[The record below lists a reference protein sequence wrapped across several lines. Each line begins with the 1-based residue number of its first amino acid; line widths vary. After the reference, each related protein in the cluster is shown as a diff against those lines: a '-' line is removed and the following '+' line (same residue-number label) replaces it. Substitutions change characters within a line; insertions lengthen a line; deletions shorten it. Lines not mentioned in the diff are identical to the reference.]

1 MSPTAELEVAGRI
14 VSRETLQ
21 QLREFE
27 ALVRRWNP
35 AINLVS
41 KASLPVLWERH
52 IVDSAQLLD
61 YCPAGAKHWVDFGA
75 GGGFPGLVVAILAQ
89 EAHADLHFTLVEA
102 DSRKAIFLR
111 QAVQA
116 MGLAVTVANER
127 IEMLPKM
134 EADVVSARAL
144 ASLPELLG
152 LAVLHLRNSGVAI
165 FPKGARHSEELASA
179 QRAWNFDVE
188 THPSR
193 SEPGAA
199 ILVIRNIDRAK
210 QN

>member
-1 MSPTAELEVAGRI
+1 MISTGEAEVAGRI

-61 YCPAGAKHWVDFGA
+61 YCPQSAKHWVDLGA
-75 GGGFPGLVVAILAQ
+75 GGGFPGIVVAILAQ
-89 EAHADLHFTLVEA
+89 ESIADLRVTLVEA
-102 DSRKAIFLR
+102 DSRKATFLR

-116 MGLAVTVANER
+116 LGLNVAVLNDR
-127 IEMLPKM
+127 IELLRNLV
-134 EADVVSARAL
+134 ADVVSARAL
-144 ASLPELLG
+144 ASLPELLEFAAQY
-152 LAVLHLRNSGVAI
+152 LQKDGVAI
-165 FPKGARHSEELASA
+165 FPKGARHSEELALA

-188 THPSR
+188 THPSL
-193 SEPGAA
+193 SES
-199 ILVIRNIDRAK
+199 LF
-210 QN
+210 

>member
-1 MSPTAELEVAGRI
+1 MSSAGEAEVAGRI

-61 YCPAGAKHWVDFGA
+61 YCPQDAKHWVDLGA
-75 GGGFPGLVVAILAQ
+75 GGGFPGIVVAILAR
-89 EAHADLHFTLVEA
+89 EANAGLRVTLVEA
-102 DSRKAIFLR
+102 DSRKATFLR

-116 MGLAVTVANER
+116 LGLSVSVLNDR
-127 IEMLPKM
+127 IESLRNL

-144 ASLPELLG
+144 ASLPELLEF
-152 LAVLHLRNSGVAI
+152 AAQHLQKGGVAI

-188 THPSR
+188 THPSL
-193 SEPGAA
+193 SESGGA
-199 ILVIRNIDRAK
+199 ILIIRNIERAK